1 VLHLVRTSRVLR
13 AVARWLL
20 RSVYS
25 RQRQL
30 ITLKRLD
37 GHAARP
43 PAIHG
48 IECVIVDS
56 PEALRALA
64 PEIPGGFRDCVEELE
79 RRVTAGCVLC
89 LARTKRD
96 DGGGMTVIG
105 YELAERGVF
114 SALGRR
120 VPVAPDVIFSHWAE
134 VLPAHR
140 GRRVHG
146 LLFAARDAYFR
157 RHGGAVVCGVCA
169 PHNRASLR
177 ALRRD
182 GAEVVGAV
190 ERVTLLRSFA
200 VWQTPVERIEA
211 AIVLRGWLKTAD

>member
-1 VLHLVRTSRVLR
+1 MRSVPSLFEVVRGSGVVR
-13 AVARWLL
+13 ALGRWLL

-30 ITLKRLD
+30 ITIKRLD
-37 GHAARP
+37 RRRAGP
-43 PAIHG
+43 PLIHG
-48 IECVIVDS
+48 VECVIVDS
-56 PEALRALA
+56 PDALSPLA
-64 PEIPGGFRDCVEELE
+64 HEIPAGFRDSAEELE
-79 RRVTAGCVLC
+79 RRVSAGCVLC
-89 LARTKRD
+89 LARAKRD
-96 DGGGMTVIG
+96 DGTGMTVIG

-120 VPVAPDVIFSHWAE
+120 VPVAHDVVFSHWAE
-134 VLPAHR
+134 VLPAYR

-146 LLFAARDAYFR
+146 LLFAVRDAYFR
-157 RHGGAVVCGVCA
+157 DQGATVVCGVCT
-169 PHNRASLR
+169 PQNRASLH

-200 VWQTPVERIEA
+200 AWQTPVERIEA
-211 AIVLRGWLKTAD
+211 AIAQV